1 MPNYKRTIERTPIE
15 RMEGI
20 IRLFVNQDGDL
31 VAEYA
36 SGLVQTLDLG
46 AVPTQTILN
55 GEFAA
60 QTQVNDWDGGN
71 ASANNTNDIDGG
83 GA

>member
-15 RMEGI
+15 TTEGI
-20 IRLFVNQDGDL
+20 VRLFINDDGEL
-31 VAEYA
+31 VAVYA
-36 SGLVQTLDLG
+36 SGLVQTLDLN
-46 AVPTQTILN
+46 VTPTQTVLN

-71 ASANNTNDIDGG
+71 ASANNTNNIDGG

>member
-1 MPNYKRTIERTPIE
+1 MPNYKRIVERTPIE

-20 IRLFVNQDGDL
+20 IRLFINQDGDL

-36 SGLVQTLDLG
+36 SGLVQTLDLN
-46 AVPTQTILN
+46 AVPTQTIIN
-55 GEFAA
+55 GEFAV
-60 QTQVNDWDGGN
+60 QTQVNDWDGGD
-71 ASANNTNDIDGG
+71 AFTQGTNDLDGG

>member
-1 MPNYKRTIERTPIE
+1 MPNYKRIIERTPIE

-20 IRLFVNQDGDL
+20 IRLFINQSGNL

-36 SGLVQTLDLG
+36 SGLVQTLDLN
-46 AVPTQTILN
+46 AVPTQTIID

-60 QTQVNDWDGGN
+60 QTQVNDWDGGD
-71 ASANNTNDIDGG
+71 AFTQGTNDLDGG